1 MRALKGK
8 TGELGCT
15 PHGTFFLQRLV
26 EVVGEGGKG
35 VAILLHEDVLASIGG
50 LAFSEVSRLDE
61 AESLCA
67 DSPAQAGTRVVQAV
81 VRAGTMASVVR
92 AARWLE
98 LHMDE
103 VVTSSPGVFTAL
115 SVVERLVAAA
125 GGAPEW
131 SVVLDQLAAS
141 LLHTDA
147 TGRWLYLPQWGSRN
161 HIFPSPDHL
170 LLCPAHL
177 L

>member
-61 AESLCA
+61 AESLPVLTAQPRRVRAWCRRWCV
-67 DSPAQAGTRVVQAV
+67 PAQ
-81 VRAGTMASVVR
+81 
-92 AARWLE
+92 
-98 LHMDE
+98 
-103 VVTSSPGVFTAL
+103 
-115 SVVERLVAAA
+115 
-125 GGAPEW
+125 
-131 SVVLDQLAAS
+131 
-141 LLHTDA
+141 
-147 TGRWLYLPQWGSRN
+147 
-161 HIFPSPDHL
+161 
-170 LLCPAHL
+170 
-177 L
+177 